1 MKVEAKDIPII
12 QRFMTEFWKVI
23 KEFYQVELTDDY
35 SEQVCNRLDELG
47 ELSGTCPDQND
58 KQFILDCILALNN
71 ALSSK
76 QRGLI
81 KNVQHKEQI

>member
-47 ELSGTCPDQND
+47 ELSDICPDQND

-71 ALSSK
+71 VLSSK
-76 QRGLI
+76 QRGLR
-81 KNVQHKEQI
+81 KNVQHEE